1 MLAAAT
7 EVIESGEA
15 SSVQG
20 TTFANAVLEA
30 GAVSQTAALGNG
42 AFLDS
47 FLRDVLKKLS
57 NVLPQS
63 PPREWLV
70 ALSVLA
76 ICLVGYLDYVTDTAV
91 SFPVLYVPP
100 VALAAWYGGRRAGI
114 LASLLATFFWFAVQV
129 VTAEPIWP
137 LAADYWNAA
146 LRFVTYLLVTVLA
159 DLVRSRRDALEGAVQ
174 QKAALLQREVRERA
188 RIERE
193 VMNIC
198 AHEQQRI
205 ACDLHDELG
214 QHLVGVALRAKLL
227 AQQLTGRH
235 MAEATAVVQLVNEA
249 AKQVRSITRNLDCA
263 DGIADLRTGLHK
275 LTTKVGQNCQ
285 VAITLNTIGTSLPM
299 NTRVAVQLYRIAQEA
314 VHNAVEHGKARA
326 IEINLAHEHDQTLL
340 TVRDDGAGFDEQ
352 KICTGMGLRIMR
364 YRAHCIGGSVDVLS
378 RPGHT
383 TVTCRVSQKA
393 AVSAEEDVVA
403 RVNGF
408 RLVPAKSAER

>member
-1 MLAAAT
+1 MLATAT

-30 GAVSQTAALGNG
+30 GAVPQTAALGNG

-47 FLRDVLKKLS
+47 FFNVLKKLS
-57 NVLPQS
+57 NLLPQS

-76 ICLVGYLDYVTDTAV
+76 ICLVGCLDYVTDTAV
-91 SFPVLYVPP
+91 SLPVLYMPP

-114 LASLLATFFWFAVQV
+114 FASLLATFFWFAVQV
-129 VTAEPIWP
+129 VTAESIWP
-137 LAADYWNAA
+137 LAAHYWNAA
-146 LRFVTYLLVTVLA
+146 LRFVTYLLVTALV
-159 DLVRSRRDALEGAVQ
+159 DLVRSRRDALEVAVQ
-174 QKAALLQREVRERA
+174 QKTALLQREVQERA
-188 RIERE
+188 RIERD

-235 MAEATAVVQLVNEA
+235 MAEAIAVVQLVNEA
-249 AKQVRSITRNLDCA
+249 TKQVRSITRNLDCA
-263 DGIADLRTGLHK
+263 EGITDLRTGLHK
-275 LTTKVGQNCQ
+275 LATKVGQNCQ
-285 VAITLNTIGTSLPM
+285 VTIMLNTNGTSLPM
-299 NTRVAVQLYRIAQEA
+299 NTRVAVQLYRLAQEA
-314 VHNAVEHGKARA
+314 VRNAVEHGKARA
-326 IEINLAHEHDQTLL
+326 IEIKLAHEHDQTLL

-364 YRAHCIGGSVDVLS
+364 YRAHCIGGSVDIHS
-378 RPGHT
+378 RPGRT
-383 TVTCRVSQKA
+383 TVTCRVPQTLG
-393 AVSAEEDVVA
+393 VSAEEDVVA
-403 RVNGF
+403 RGSGF
-408 RLVPAKSAER
+408 RLVPAKSAKR